1 MSSIGVSQEVLEAVR
16 KRRGRVRVYQDLDVE
31 RMAMLVIDM
40 ENCFCAPGGAA
51 EVPRAREIVPNIN
64 RLAEACRRL
73 DIPVIWV
80 VHANRDDG
88 ADWTLFFDNF
98 LSAEK
103 REQTIKQL
111 TKGDWGTEIWKG
123 LEVKEDD
130 LIINKCRFSAL
141 IPGSSNL
148 ERILRSLNKDT
159 LIITGT
165 KTNIC
170 CEATARDAMMLDF
183 KVLFISDA
191 TAALTDQEHQATL
204 NTIIQN
210 FGDVLTAQ
218 QLIDELGAK
227 QPKVEIGRC

>member
-64 RLAEACRRL
+64 KLAEACRRQ

-227 QPKVEIGRC
+227 QPKVEIGR

>member
-98 LSAEK
+98 LSEEK

-123 LEVKEDD
+123 LEVKEGD

-148 ERILRSLNKDT
+148 ERILRSLKKDT

-218 QLIDELGAK
+218 QLIDELEAK
-227 QPKVEIGRC
+227 QRKVEIGR